1 MTVEAEIVTAV
12 VVAAAAGCSETVT
25 AESVAAVAG
34 IVVVAVV
41 ATVTV
46 VAKAVEWR
54 LLNMTVER

>member
-34 IVVVAVV
+34 IVVAVV